1 MAGLDPAIHVFGCR
15 MKKVSK
21 TLTQPS
27 PRGRG
32 LFGDPS
38 VKAVFDAYP
47 ASVRKCLLVLRR
59 LIFETTAETEGVGEI
74 VETLKWNQPA
84 YLTQKPKSGT
94 TIRLDAL
101 KGGAGGYAIYV
112 PCSTTL
118 VATYRELY
126 SDVLSFEGNRAV
138 VFSTRDELPEDVV
151 RHCLALALTYHLKK

>member
-1 MAGLDPAIHVFGCR
+1 MAVT
-15 MKKVSK
+15 KSK

-27 PRGRG
+27 PKGRG
-32 LFGDPS
+32 LFSDPQ
-38 VKAVFDAYP
+38 VKVIFDAYP
-47 ASVRKCLLVLRR
+47 APVRKRLLKLRQ
-59 LIFETTAETEGVGEI
+59 LIFTTAAETSGVGEV

-84 YLTQKPKSGT
+84 YLNQKPKSGT

-101 KGGAGGYAIYV
+101 KDGAGGYAFYV

-138 VFSTRDELPEDVV
+138 VFSARDELPEDVV
-151 RHCLALALTYHLKK
+151 RHCLAMALTYHLKK